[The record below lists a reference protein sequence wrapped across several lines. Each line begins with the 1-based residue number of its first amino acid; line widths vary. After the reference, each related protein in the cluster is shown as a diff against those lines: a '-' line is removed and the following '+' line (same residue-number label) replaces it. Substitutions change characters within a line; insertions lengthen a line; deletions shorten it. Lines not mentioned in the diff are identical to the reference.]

1 MITLKFYSVHK
12 SKNHVLAPIQRSG
25 VYNPFVLALIC
36 RTDKARFVLSAE
48 HVSRILTAATWLPL
62 EGLQN
67 GTVGVLNVAG
77 VNLAVVDPRGRLAQA
92 SNTLSLE
99 HHFIE
104 MTFPRRFLLWVDEV
118 EQSLEIDPSQIEK
131 IATSPNSVANQL
143 VRFADETLPLL
154 RPEVFDPGDLIS

>member
-1 MITLKFYSVHK
+1 MITLKFYSVETVQ
-12 SKNHVLAPIQRSG
+12 SCS
-25 VYNPFVLALIC
+25 VYNLVVLALIV

-131 IATSPNSVANQL
+131 IATSPGSVANQL
-143 VRFADETLPLL
+143 VRFNDETLPLV
-154 RPEVFDPGDLIS
+154 RPEVFDPGELIS